1 MKKPVQPIFNKV
13 EESPL
18 WKEANELAEL
28 IYAATTQLPEEEKW
42 MHGYKFK
49 NVATDLIFNT
59 TQALASTSRAGAEH
73 DWNQVRKAAYT
84 MRTEYRFSGRQKW
97 TELDPEVMVRI
108 DSFIK
113 QVDKEIIKSA
123 KMADDANQYD
133 LDLWREK
140 YKLWSKLH
148 ES

>member
-1 MKKPVQPIFNKV
+1 MKKPAQPIFNKV
-13 EESPL
+13 EKNPL
-18 WKEANELAEL
+18 WKEANDLAET
-28 IYAATTQLPEEEKW
+28 IYVATTQLPDEEKW
-42 MHGYKFK
+42 THVYKFK
-49 NVATDLIFNT
+49 NAATDLIFYT
-59 TQALASTSRAGAEH
+59 TQALASSSRSGAEQ
-73 DWNQVRKAAYT
+73 DWNQVRKAAYA

-108 DSFIK
+108 DKFIK
-113 QVDKEIIKSA
+113 QVDKEIIKSV
-123 KMADDANQYD
+123 KMYDDANQYD

>member
-1 MKKPVQPIFNKV
+1 MKKSPQPIFNKV

-18 WKEANELAEL
+18 WKQANDLAETM
-28 IYAATTQLPEEEKW
+28 YVATGQLPEDEKW
-42 MHGYKFK
+42 THGYKFK
-49 NVATDLIFNT
+49 NAATDLIFYT
-59 TQALASTSRAGAEH
+59 TQALANTARAGSEH
-73 DWNQVRKAAYT
+73 DWNQARKAAYA
-84 MRTEYRFSGRQKW
+84 MRTEYRFAGRQKW
-97 TELDPEVMVRI
+97 FELDPEVMVRI